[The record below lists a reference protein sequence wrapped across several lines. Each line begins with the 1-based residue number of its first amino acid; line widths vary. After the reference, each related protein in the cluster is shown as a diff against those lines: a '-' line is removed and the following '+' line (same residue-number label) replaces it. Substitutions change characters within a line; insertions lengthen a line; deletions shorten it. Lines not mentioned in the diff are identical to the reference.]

1 MGCEMADETVDEL
14 IARGSVRRAEPDA
27 DAARRELSA
36 ARLHLE
42 SAATLMSTDPT
53 AAFAIVYEATRKA
66 ISAHMRLRG
75 LRVSAGAGAH
85 ARIGRYAVA
94 ALDDPA
100 IAVHVKRFDDLR
112 KLRNQSAYEG
122 LLIEPVEV
130 AEALVHAEA
139 IVSAVAGE
147 LGE

>member
-1 MGCEMADETVDEL
+1 MADETVDEL

-94 ALDDPA
+94 AL
-100 IAVHVKRFDDLR
+100 HVKRFDDLR

-139 IVSAVAGE
+139 IVSAVAAE